1 MKDNLIIVIVM
12 LIVAIIASNI
22 NTYSVAYADGYCAG
36 MGGARITNSVCNI
49 NGKVV
54 DIP

>member
-1 MKDNLIIVIVM
+1 MKDTIFIVIVM
-12 LIVAIIASNI
+12 FIVAIIASNI
-22 NTYSVAYADGYCAG
+22 NTHSIAYADGYCAG